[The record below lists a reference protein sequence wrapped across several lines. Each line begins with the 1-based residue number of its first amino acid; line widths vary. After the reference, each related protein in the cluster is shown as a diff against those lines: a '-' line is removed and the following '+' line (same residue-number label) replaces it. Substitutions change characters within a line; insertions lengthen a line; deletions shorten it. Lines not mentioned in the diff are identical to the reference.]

1 MPSPKPT
8 KPTKPKLPPD
18 LFAKGKE
25 ILKQAQKCPA
35 PDLKQLMMDAAERYY
50 DADIKQNTPL
60 PLWGLSVMLVIFY
73 LLVVSTLVWSYS
85 QLTAAKATF
94 VVIAAFSFL
103 SLLVGAIL
111 RVGGYISESGFLAVW
126 KAGFKAVTSLKRE
139 GAKTDKK

>member
-1 MPSPKPT
+1 MLSIPLSQIPSRNGGNRRSK
-8 KPTKPKLPPD
+8 KFSHHRKLR
-18 LFAKGKE
+18 L
-25 ILKQAQKCPA
+25 
-35 PDLKQLMMDAAERYY
+35 R
-50 DADIKQNTPL
+50 NT
-60 PLWGLSVMLVIFY
+60 IT
-73 LLVVSTLVWSYS
+73 LLVVGTLVWSYS
-85 QLTAAKATF
+85 QLSAAKATF

>member
-1 MPSPKPT
+1 MPSPKP
-8 KPTKPKLPPD
+8 KPKQLPSD
-18 LFAKGKE
+18 LYEKGKE
-25 ILKQAQKCPA
+25 MLKQAEKCDDPEIKR
-35 PDLKQLMMDAAERYY
+35 LILQAAERYY

-60 PLWGLSVMLVIFY
+60 PLWGLSVMLVLFY
-73 LLVVSTLVWSYS
+73 LLVVGTLVWSYS
-85 QLTAAKATF
+85 QLSAAKATF

-139 GAKTDKK
+139 GTKTDKK